1 MSKAADLER
10 ELAELHSKYKAG
22 DGERESVKVIK
33 KQRSTIDKLKKDN
46 DKLREDLDLDSS
58 LRASQSRAKTPVDPA
73 STMSSALSKLHDNAE
88 AYTRKIESEKRKIEE
103 LDANIKD
110 LNAVVLEQRK
120 KLGGSNAVRENNT
133 KTQKQ
138 IQVPSHA
145 RLFPSSASTHP
156 ASPPRP
162 QLLRGRVPPAGRETE
177 GGGAAWVRGKPQ
189 RWF

>member
-10 ELAELHSKYKAG
+10 ELAELHSKYKGG
-22 DGERESVKVIK
+22 DGEKESVNVIK
-33 KQRSTIDKLKKDN
+33 KQRATIDKLKKDN
-46 DKLREDLDLDSS
+46 DKLRDDMDLDSS
-58 LRASQSRAKTPVDPA
+58 LRASQSRAKTPADPA
-73 STMSSALSKLHDNAE
+73 STMSTALSKLHDNAE

-138 IQVPSHA
+138 IQVPVT
-145 RLFPSSASTHP
+145 L
-156 ASPPRP
+156 ASPLCHRAPIP
-162 QLLRGRVPPAGRETE
+162 LPPLHRSFSAAVSPKAERQE
-177 GGGAAWVRGKPQ
+177 GGAAWIWSKPQ
-189 RWF
+189 RSF